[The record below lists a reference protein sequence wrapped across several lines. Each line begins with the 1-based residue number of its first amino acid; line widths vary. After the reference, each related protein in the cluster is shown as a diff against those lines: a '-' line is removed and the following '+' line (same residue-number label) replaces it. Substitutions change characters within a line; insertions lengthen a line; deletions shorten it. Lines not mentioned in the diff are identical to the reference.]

1 MNLVEATIENGKAS
15 FGGFEIPLR
24 GEEPPAGTVIL
35 GIRPQDFEE
44 LAFADPSLPTI
55 EVEATVVEELGSES
69 HVIFPIDAP
78 VVDADPLHAAA
89 GNEEQAVLV
98 ADDRQSLFT
107 ATVNPASKVRP
118 GSRLTLA
125 VDSSR
130 FHFFDVDSGESL
142 TERQLAAV

>member
-1 MNLVEATIENGKAS
+1 M
-15 FGGFEIPLR
+15 
-24 GEEPPAGTVIL
+24 
-35 GIRPQDFEE
+35 
-44 LAFADPSLPTI
+44 
-55 EVEATVVEELGSES
+55 
-69 HVIFPIDAP
+69 IFPIDAP

-130 FHFFDVDSGESL
+130 FHFFDVD
-142 TERQLAAV
+142 ERREPDRPATRSRLAGSRL